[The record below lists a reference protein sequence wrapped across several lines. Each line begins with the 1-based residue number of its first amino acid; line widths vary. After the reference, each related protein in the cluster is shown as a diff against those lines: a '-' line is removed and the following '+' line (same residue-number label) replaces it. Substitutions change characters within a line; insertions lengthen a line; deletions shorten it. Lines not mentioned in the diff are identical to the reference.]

1 MSEFMSSYHEKV
13 RGYYDANAE
22 REYQR
27 LFQDQ
32 YHQVEYLVTLH
43 YLNAYLP
50 ETGRI
55 LDAGSGPGR
64 YAAYL
69 AKKGYQISL
78 VDISPNTLTI
88 AQEVMRREGVMDN
101 VVDFTEASITDLS
114 NYHSDT
120 FDAVVSLG
128 GPLSHVLDS
137 SERAKSVGELVR
149 VAKPDAP
156 IFISV
161 MNRYTQLANILRYT
175 PDDAKQIFD
184 FLEHGN
190 HLHPETGVFT
200 YTHFFTIEELSDLV
214 LQHDVEVESIVAV
227 EGLAS
232 FLKGDVNSL
241 PEDLFNK
248 WVEVFIKLSSE
259 PSLIGASTH
268 LLGIVRKRL
277 SYGT

>member
-13 RGYYDANAE
+13 REYYDTNAK

-43 YLNAYLP
+43 HLNAYLP
-50 ETGRI
+50 EAGRI

-64 YAAYL
+64 YAVYL
-69 AKKGYQISL
+69 AKKGYQVSL
-78 VDISPNTLTI
+78 ADISPNALTI
-88 AQEVMRREGVMDN
+88 AQEVMREEGVIN
-101 VVDFTEASITDLS
+101 KVEDFTEASITNLS
-114 NYHSDT
+114 KYHSNS

-128 GPLSHVLDS
+128 GPLSHVLNS
-137 SERAKSVGELVR
+137 SEREKAVGELVR
-149 VAKPDAP
+149 VAKPEAP

-161 MNRYTQLANILRYT
+161 MNRYTQLANIMKYT
-175 PDDAKQIFD
+175 PEDAEQTFD
-184 FLEHGN
+184 FLRHGN

-200 YTHFFTIEELSDLV
+200 YTHFFTIQELSDLV
-214 LQHDVEVESIVAV
+214 LQHDVKVENIVAV

-232 FLKGDVNSL
+232 FLKSEVNNL
-241 PEDLFNK
+241 PEELFNK

>member
-1 MSEFMSSYHEKV
+1 MSEFISSYHEKV
-13 RGYYDANAE
+13 RRYYDANAG

-43 YLNAYLP
+43 YLDTYLP

-64 YAAYL
+64 YAVYL
-69 AKKGYQISL
+69 ANRGYQLSL
-78 VDISPNTLTI
+78 VDISPNALTI
-88 AQEVMRREGVMDN
+88 AQEVMREEGLINKVE
-101 VVDFTEASITDLS
+101 DFTEASITNLS
-114 NYHSDT
+114 NYHSNS

-128 GPLSHVLDS
+128 GPLSHVFDS
-137 SERAKSVGELVR
+137 SEREKAVGELVR
-149 VAKPDAP
+149 VAKPGAP

-161 MNRYTQLANILRYT
+161 MNRYTQLANIIKYT
-175 PDDAKQIFD
+175 PEDAEQIFD
-184 FLEHGN
+184 FLRDGN

-200 YTHFFTIEELSDLV
+200 YTHFFTLEELSELV
-214 LQHDVEVESIVAV
+214 LLHDVKVENIVVV

-232 FLKGDVNSL
+232 LLKGDVNGL

-277 SYGT
+277 SYGV